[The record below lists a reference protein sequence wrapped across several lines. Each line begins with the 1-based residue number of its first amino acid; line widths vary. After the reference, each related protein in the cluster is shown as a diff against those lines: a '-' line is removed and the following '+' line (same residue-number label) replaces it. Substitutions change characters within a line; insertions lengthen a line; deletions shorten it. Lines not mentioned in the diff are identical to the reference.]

1 MSTVKFENQKKLKI
15 MKIELA
21 NHLMIGSL
29 VLVLALIYKYL
40 PIRYRIYSFSGASTY
55 SDKKMLIEGI
65 GYSSNLMIIAACI
78 TINVQILLILG
89 NVQNAILISIGFL
102 IVSLAMVLILTQN
115 HIRKNY
121 LFKKYESPEKKVVK
135 KKSIN
140 ALENTSELSR
150 SMAS

>member
-1 MSTVKFENQKKLKI
+1 
-15 MKIELA
+15 MKIELT

-115 HIRKNY
+115 YIRKNY
-121 LFKKYESPEKKVVK
+121 LFKIFKKYESHEKKVVK
-135 KKSIN
+135 KKLIKKKLIN
-140 ALENTSELSR
+140 ALKNTSELSR